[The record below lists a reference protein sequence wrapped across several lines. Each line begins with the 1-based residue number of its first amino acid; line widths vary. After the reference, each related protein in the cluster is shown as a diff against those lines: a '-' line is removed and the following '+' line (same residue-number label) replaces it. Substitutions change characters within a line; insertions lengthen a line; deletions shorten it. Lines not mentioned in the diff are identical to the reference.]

1 VEVLIVLKIGI
12 WNLNYWNLQKIS
24 YLNLCQILK
33 FDKDLKDLKNM
44 MEQYLRQLIAIEFS
58 DKKELFT
65 GFLIDYSDDWILLR
79 NNPVDFILDG
89 FVILKNK
96 NIEAV
101 HRDEDLE
108 FTEKVIRLKG
118 LKTNAED
125 IIPIR
130 DLASIV
136 NFINNKYGILQISKK
151 SAKSAYLGKLIE
163 LNDEEL
169 TIDFLDTKGQFGG
182 ELSFNPEKIRV
193 IEFDTDYINSLK
205 LMLQQEKK

>member
-1 VEVLIVLKIGI
+1 
-12 WNLNYWNLQKIS
+12 
-24 YLNLCQILK
+24 
-33 FDKDLKDLKNM
+33 
-44 MEQYLRQLIAIEFS
+44 MEQYLRQLVAIEFT
-58 DKKELFT
+58 DKKEIFT
-65 GFLIDYSDDWILLR
+65 GFLIDYSDEWILMR
-79 NNPVDFILDG
+79 NNPVDYIIDG
-89 FVILKNK
+89 FVILRNK

-101 HRDEDLE
+101 HRDQDLE

-130 DLASIV
+130 DLASI
-136 NFINNKYGILQISKK
+136 INYITNKYGIFQIAKK

-182 ELSFNPEKIRV
+182 ELSFNPSKIRV

-205 LMLQQEKK
+205 LVIPEDQR

>member
-1 VEVLIVLKIGI
+1 
-12 WNLNYWNLQKIS
+12 
-24 YLNLCQILK
+24 
-33 FDKDLKDLKNM
+33 

-58 DKKELFT
+58 DKKEIFT
-65 GFLIDYSDDWILLR
+65 GFLIDYSDDWILLK
-79 NNPVDFILDG
+79 NNPADYLIDG

-101 HRDEDLE
+101 HRDQDLA

-118 LKTNAED
+118 LKTNADD

-136 NFINNKYGILQISKK
+136 NYITSKYGIFQIAKK
-151 SAKSAYLGKLIE
+151 SAKSAYLGKL
-163 LNDEEL
+163 LTLTADEL
-169 TIDFLDTKGQFGG
+169 TIDFLDIKAQFGG

-205 LMLQQEKK
+205 LVVEENQKK